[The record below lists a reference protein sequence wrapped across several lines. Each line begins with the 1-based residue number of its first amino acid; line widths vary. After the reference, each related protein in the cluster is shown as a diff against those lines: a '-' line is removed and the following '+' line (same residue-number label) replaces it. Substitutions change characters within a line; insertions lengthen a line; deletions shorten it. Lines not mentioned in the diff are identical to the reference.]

1 MNEMSKPE
9 GLLKSPF
16 KDRYDNFIGGKFVP
30 PKNGRY
36 FTNTTPITGAAI
48 NEIARSDAAD
58 IELALDAA
66 HAAKAKWGSTS
77 PAERARA
84 LLKIAEV
91 IEANLPFIATCET
104 WDNGKPI
111 RETKAA
117 DIPLA
122 IDHFRYFASPV
133 LLFRFHFFIFV

>member
-1 MNEMSKPE
+1 MNEMTKPE

-16 KDRYDNFIGGKFVP
+16 KDRYDNFIGGKFVA

-77 PAERARA
+77 PADRARA
-84 LLKIAEV
+84 LPRLLGYRRSRDKRHGRLRKACMIIAGGMHDDKSSPR
-91 IEANLPFIATCET
+91 ALLAQAT
-104 WDNGKPI
+104 P
-111 RETKAA
+111 RA
-117 DIPLA
+117 
-122 IDHFRYFASPV
+122 
-133 LLFRFHFFIFV
+133 